1 MANPN
6 PVNPV
11 AGGAG
16 GAGAAALAGP
26 QLAQALNDHDRA
38 KRSTDIPLFYGQPGR
53 DTIAARLLIVR
64 INDAGAI
71 ANWNNDRKLLEF
83 KMCLR
88 DKAVGWFEDL
98 IENRINVDDWDIVKA
113 EFLESYELKYST
125 KTACAN
131 FTDLNQKSD
140 ETINDYTYRVQQA
153 YKRVTDKKPAAMAV
167 VRTTIAA
174 GATEAQIKAEGIAD
188 AFLFIKHQLF
198 LAGLKDGLRDKVLE
212 MEKPDYVES
221 VKAARNLETILND
234 QKRLNKIAAIK
245 HELGQDVA
253 REIVW
258 DAYDDEALN
267 QIAALRF
274 QQRRPNGNN
283 QARSNTVLR
292 NPDTAFRYCKKKG
305 HLQKDCF
312 ARKRNKAPMV
322 DTNGMP
328 YQNNRVNNVAD
339 QGPAAPAPA
348 AAAARPASD
357 AGYEDAF
364 IGSLANL
371 SPYHHLNW

>member
-38 KRSTDIPLFYGQPGR
+38 KRSTDIPLYYGQPGR

-71 ANWNNDRKLLEF
+71 AGWNNDRKLLEF

-98 IENRINVDDWDIVKA
+98 IENRINVDDWDTVKA
-113 EFLESYELKYST
+113 EFLESFELKYST

-153 YKRVTDKKPAAMAV
+153 YKRVTDKKPAAMAT
-167 VRTTIAA
+167 VRVSIAA

-188 AFLFIKHQLF
+188 AFLFVKHQLF

-212 MEKPDYVES
+212 MEKPTYTES

-234 QKRLNKIAAIK
+234 QKRLNKISAIK
-245 HELGQDVA
+245 HEIGEDMAKEIIWDNLPEEQLGQ
-253 REIVW
+253 
-258 DAYDDEALN
+258 L
-267 QIAALRF
+267 AALRF
-274 QQRRPNGNN
+274 QLKRNNNN
-283 QARSNTVLR
+283 QARSNTTLR
-292 NPDTAFRYCKKKG
+292 NPDTACRYCKKKG

-312 ARKRNKAPMV
+312 SRKRNKAPMV
-322 DTNGMP
+322 DANGKP

-339 QGPAAPAPA
+339 QGPATAAPA
-348 AAAARPASD
+348 AAAARPASK

>member
-1 MANPN
+1 MNVQPN
-6 PVNPV
+6 PP

-16 GAGAAALAGP
+16 GAGLAGP

-38 KRSTDIPLFYGQPGR
+38 KRSTDIPLYYGQPGR

-98 IENRINVDDWDIVKA
+98 IENRINVDDWDTVKA
-113 EFLESYELKYST
+113 EFLESFELKYST

-153 YKRVTDKKPAAMAV
+153 YKRVTDKKPADMAT
-167 VRTTIAA
+167 VRVSIAA

-198 LAGLKDGLRDKVLE
+198 LAGLRDGLRDKVLE
-212 MEKPDYVES
+212 MEKPTYVES

-234 QKRLNKIAAIK
+234 QKRLSNMNLAKM
-245 HELGQDVA
+245 
-253 REIVW
+253 W
-258 DAYDDEALN
+258 P
-267 QIAALRF
+267 
-274 QQRRPNGNN
+274 RR
-283 QARSNTVLR
+283 SS
-292 NPDTAFRYCKKKG
+292 
-305 HLQKDCF
+305 
-312 ARKRNKAPMV
+312 
-322 DTNGMP
+322 GMP
-328 YQNNRVNNVAD
+328 TMMKLLIKSLRSASSKD
-339 QGPAAPAPA
+339 APTATTPAPT
-348 AAAARPASD
+348 PS
-357 AGYEDAF
+357 
-364 IGSLANL
+364 
-371 SPYHHLNW
+371 

>member
-38 KRSTDIPLFYGQPGR
+38 KRSTDIPLYYGQPGR

-113 EFLESYELKYST
+113 EFLETYEPKYST

-140 ETINDYTYRVQQA
+140 ETITCDGQKASCHGCRTCYHRRRSYR
-153 YKRVTDKKPAAMAV
+153 
-167 VRTTIAA
+167 
-174 GATEAQIKAEGIAD
+174 G
-188 AFLFIKHQLF
+188 
-198 LAGLKDGLRDKVLE
+198 
-212 MEKPDYVES
+212 
-221 VKAARNLETILND
+221 
-234 QKRLNKIAAIK
+234 
-245 HELGQDVA
+245 
-253 REIVW
+253 
-258 DAYDDEALN
+258 
-267 QIAALRF
+267 
-274 QQRRPNGNN
+274 
-283 QARSNTVLR
+283 
-292 NPDTAFRYCKKKG
+292 
-305 HLQKDCF
+305 
-312 ARKRNKAPMV
+312 RNK
-322 DTNGMP
+322 
-328 YQNNRVNNVAD
+328 
-339 QGPAAPAPA
+339 
-348 AAAARPASD
+348 S
-357 AGYEDAF
+357 
-364 IGSLANL
+364 
-371 SPYHHLNW
+371 